1 MDRVIW
7 LLYALLDTTMQ
18 EMICQTV
25 QCETMTSEA
34 KMDALFPQMLLK
46 VWCKMSILPN
56 LCQVF

>member
-25 QCETMTSEA
+25 LRETMTSEA

-46 VWCKMSILPN
+46 V
-56 LCQVF
+56 

>member
-25 QCETMTSEA
+25 LRETMTSEV
-34 KMDALFPQMLLK
+34 MDALFPQMLLK
-46 VWCKMSILPN
+46 V
-56 LCQVF
+56 